1 MQIFLCV
8 KKDQIGCQFVQNNI
22 IRVWDASC
30 LFMFLILLY
39 LSYVSAGEL
48 GEDIRKLI
56 LKIYAAFLSHD
67 GKVGTNWPK
76 NSQLQLVA
84 LWENF

>member
-1 MQIFLCV
+1 
-8 KKDQIGCQFVQNNI
+8 
-22 IRVWDASC
+22 
-30 LFMFLILLY
+30 MFLIFFY

-56 LKIYAAFLSHD
+56 LKIYAAFLSPD

-76 NSQLQLVA
+76 NSQLQLVE
-84 LWENF
+84 LWDDFYKENLLVKKNVILV

>member
-8 KKDQIGCQFVQNNI
+8 KKDQIGCQF
-22 IRVWDASC
+22 DLC
-30 LFMFLILLY
+30 LRCILLIY
-39 LSYVSAGEL
+39 VSNTFVLSYVSAGEL

-56 LKIYAAFLSHD
+56 LKIYAAFLSQD